1 MANVVQIPFDRVHQT
16 WPLVEKY
23 FAAVEPFTKGDYSL
37 EQMRGKLFQNHWGLI
52 VFVEDNQII
61 GALGVFYE
69 NRLNHRVAFIPALGG
84 ENITNPDNWEQL
96 KKLFAH
102 NGATYVEAAMRP
114 ATFRLW
120 DGLGFTEKYRVAGV
134 ALPT

>member
-1 MANVVQIPFDRVHQT
+1 MATVTQIPFDKVHQT

-23 FAAVEPFTKGDYSL
+23 FAAVEPFTKGDFTL
-37 EQMRGKLFQNHWGLI
+37 EQMRGKIFLNQWGLI
-52 VFVEDNQII
+52 VFIENEQII

-84 ENITNPDNWEQL
+84 ENITNDDNWAQL
-96 KKLFAH
+96 KSIFA
-102 NGATYVEAAMRP
+102 NSGATYVEAAMRP

-120 DGLGFTEKYRVAGV
+120 DGLGFIEKYRVAGV
-134 ALPT
+134 TL